1 MGKVFRTGI
10 ILVIILLSFYNLSFG
25 DQAASGTSPSN
36 VWNGLIYGQRLYF
49 QKGEALPSS
58 PGKAES
64 GASFLGAR
72 PSKANG
78 NRESSLNPEVTD
90 IKQSSAT
97 GEIPK
102 EERSH
107 SGNNQ
112 LWKGKPGYPFGKIHF
127 RRSNLEP
134 FFDCT
139 SSLSVVQYKEEN
151 HLSQALE
158 KFKEADILK
167 ALAIVF
173 ELKLS
178 F

>member
-1 MGKVFRTGI
+1 MF
-10 ILVIILLSFYNLSFG
+10 
-25 DQAASGTSPSN
+25 
-36 VWNGLIYGQRLYF
+36 WNGLIYGQRFVFPKRGRLS
-49 QKGEALPSS
+49 LHR
-58 PGKAES
+58 PGRQNPGLLSWVLDQAK
-64 GASFLGAR
+64 
-72 PSKANG
+72 PIG

-127 RRSNLEP
+127 RRAILNLSLTEP
-134 FFDCT
+134 
-139 SSLSVVQYKEEN
+139 LAWSVVQYKEEN